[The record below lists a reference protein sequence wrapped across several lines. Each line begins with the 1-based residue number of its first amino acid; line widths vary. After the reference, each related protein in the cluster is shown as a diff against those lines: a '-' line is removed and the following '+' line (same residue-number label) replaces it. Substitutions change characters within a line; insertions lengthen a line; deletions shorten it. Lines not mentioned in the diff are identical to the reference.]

1 MDVQVKSE
9 YRGHWTGNMAA
20 GGGYKGKWTGRAFM
34 ANLSDRLQVGL
45 SGAMNNL
52 NGDMKADANGNWT
65 YSGYRSGWTTFRNTN
80 LSLGWTNKDD
90 KRAAGYQELNASFN
104 FNHDNRD
111 YRSYTRQEN
120 ILPGQTKAW
129 WYQRSRQNSMQQVL
143 SGGANY
149 SVNLDTLTFLTLS
162 FNLNRSRD
170 DADGVTRSATFHT
183 NPTVRFPEALA
194 DPLQL
199 LLSDPIPAEVQA
211 ILTNAN
217 YKPTEQFT
225 TQHTYDASARL
236 SRRFGKADMLNVNA
250 SWRRVSSRFRQFNFY
265 DLRYYTSGQEQREPQ
280 RQHARQDNASDYVS
294 ASASYDKSV
303 GKKEWL
309 TLNYR
314 LDYRHNDR
322 LREYWNLERLAGWAD
337 LSTWPLTA
345 LPEGYRQMADLLLD
359 SNSDDQLLRTLSH
372 TGSLTFN
379 SHREKWDI
387 YLSGWVKAQHDRLDY
402 ARQVPM
408 DTLLSQWTT
417 TYGVN
422 ANLKWKFTEY
432 TSLNLSGGYQIWEPD
447 VSTRLSYTDTSNPES
462 TVISN
467 PNLKGGRTGNTS
479 LSFNTFFEPQQ
490 LSLWADAY
498 ASFEQG
504 ATSRI
509 MRYDNATG
517 YYAYQNVNLHDL
529 QYRAGGGG
537 GMSVVLDQEKVW
549 TFSYSPIQ
557 HEQ

>member
-337 LSTWPLTA
+337 LSTWPLRPCPRATA
-345 LPEGYRQMADLLLD
+345 RWPTCCSTATAM
-359 SNSDDQLLRTLSH
+359 
-372 TGSLTFN
+372 
-379 SHREKWDI
+379 
-387 YLSGWVKAQHDRLDY
+387 
-402 ARQVPM
+402 
-408 DTLLSQWTT
+408 
-417 TYGVN
+417 
-422 ANLKWKFTEY
+422 
-432 TSLNLSGGYQIWEPD
+432 TSCCAP
-447 VSTRLSYTDTSNPES
+447 
-462 TVISN
+462 
-467 PNLKGGRTGNTS
+467 
-479 LSFNTFFEPQQ
+479 
-490 LSLWADAY
+490 
-498 ASFEQG
+498 
-504 ATSRI
+504 
-509 MRYDNATG
+509 
-517 YYAYQNVNLHDL
+517 
-529 QYRAGGGG
+529 
-537 GMSVVLDQEKVW
+537 
-549 TFSYSPIQ
+549 
-557 HEQ
+557 